1 MTPRPSRYEFL
12 TKNTFKKTRKEDS
25 IRLKVLNGLLY
36 KSLSELLCTPEV
48 SQEVY
53 DLNVEL
59 SKVSRG
65 QGWRQGRASLVCLK
79 PSHLRSCLGLQRC

>member
-1 MTPRPSRYEFL
+1 MTPKTSKYEFL
-12 TKNTFKKTRKEDS
+12 TKNTLKKTKKEDTV
-25 IRLKVLNGLLY
+25 RLRVLNGILY
-36 KSLSELLCTPEV
+36 KSLTELLCTPEV

-65 QGWRQGRASLVCLK
+65 QGGGRRAQGGRKLCLA
-79 PSHLRSCLGLQRC
+79 